1 MPEPASRRSEIFW
14 ILIPLMILLGI
25 AYPFLKEQLPQL
37 PRLPPPAE
45 ARAARNVRVWAVK
58 PTGFYYCSD
67 SKLYLKV
74 EPGMVM
80 TQEKALEQG
89 YRPAGGKTC
98 R

>member
-1 MPEPASRRSEIFW
+1 MPKSASRRPEMFL

-25 AYPFLKEQLPQL
+25 LYFLQQRLPQL
-37 PRLPPPAE
+37 PRLTTPAE
-45 ARAARNVRVWAVK
+45 TRAARNVNVWAAK
-58 PTGFYYCSD
+58 QTGLYYCSD
-67 SKLYLKV
+67 SKLYQKV

-80 TQEKALEQG
+80 TQEKALEGG